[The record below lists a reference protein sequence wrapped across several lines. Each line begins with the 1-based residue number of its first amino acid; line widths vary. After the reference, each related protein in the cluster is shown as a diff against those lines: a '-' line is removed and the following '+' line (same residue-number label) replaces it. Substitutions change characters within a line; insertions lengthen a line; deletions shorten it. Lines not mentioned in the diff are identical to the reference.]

1 MTKHSDPQVVGGGK
15 TKQDVIIKDST
26 GSATLTIWENDVGSL
41 KLGDLHQLNQVM
53 VHTFKGKA
61 TTFLFHCQEP
71 PLNPLYREVHIAHYH
86 VSLGHFSQ

>member
-1 MTKHSDPQVVGGGK
+1 MIGGGK

-41 KLGDLHQLNQVM
+41 KLGDLNQFNQVV

-61 TTFLFHCQEP
+61 TTFLFYHQEP
-71 PLNPLYREVHIAHYH
+71 PLMI
-86 VSLGHFSQ
+86 